1 MLKALQEERESALYS
16 ILATTAQ
23 EMDRSVIKSTKVQ
36 NAKVQNAKVS
46 DTRMKK

>member
-23 EMDRSVIKSTKVQ
+23 EMDRSIMKGTKRTKSYLFL
-36 NAKVQNAKVS
+36 NAKI
-46 DTRMKK
+46 